1 MSHTVLLY
9 TIVQRPSFT
18 DRYRGLQQSVQS
30 DRHRCDRTY
39 EPLGPCIRQC
49 VRLAAKSIRLTVAL
63 YSPSTGVEV
72 QCYLGV
78 FIPAETS
85 QENEHHRRKR
95 RRKQGQKGKLGSD
108 PRVGRI
114 YFALTR
120 AYVDPTWIPYQRR
133 RLSLT
138 CLLRRNISRN
148 SSRGNSTIWS
158 YLRTILRKE
167 FKGTSRPT
175 RQKYPADRQRR
186 LRINEDI
193 FIVGTLSG
201 PRHLSNPPT
210 NSLNRT
216 VVY

>member
-30 DRHRCDRTY
+30 DRHRRDRTY
-39 EPLGPCIRQC
+39 EPLGPYIRQC

-158 YLRTILRKE
+158 YPRTILRKSLRE
-167 FKGTSRPT
+167 RVDLLGRNIPRIDDGVSVSTRTSSLLAPC
-175 RQKYPADRQRR
+175 PARVTCP
-186 LRINEDI
+186 I
-193 FIVGTLSG
+193 
-201 PRHLSNPPT
+201 PPPT
-210 NSLNRT
+210 L
-216 VVY
+216 